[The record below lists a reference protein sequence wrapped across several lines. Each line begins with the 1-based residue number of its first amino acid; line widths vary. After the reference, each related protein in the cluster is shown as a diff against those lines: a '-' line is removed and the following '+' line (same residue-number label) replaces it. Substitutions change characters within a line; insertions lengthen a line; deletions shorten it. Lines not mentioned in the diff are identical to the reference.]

1 MLISI
6 SSVLLNI
13 IVAIA
18 FIWLVVLIIA
28 VITLSRRRDMAT
40 PVKIFWAA
48 IIFFAPVAGLILYLV
63 FGFRKKDHRIKRY

>member
-1 MLISI
+1 MLIDI

-18 FIWLVVLIIA
+18 LVWLVVLIIA
-28 VITLSRRRDMAT
+28 IVTLSRRRDMAT

-63 FGFRKKDHRIKRY
+63 FGFRRKNHHIKRY